1 MQDTNF
7 TRIASQELKQWQD
20 QGRPMVLLDVLP
32 PEVHAARRLPGAHPA
47 CVFEVAFP
55 ERVAAAG
62 ADPGSDVPVVV
73 YGEDNQTRDAPAAAA
88 KLVRMGFTR
97 VYMLAGGIADWMRLG
112 LPVEGHGALP
122 EDHRALP
129 PDGSWT
135 VVPGQS
141 VVVWTGRSAT
151 SRHTGT
157 LAVDQGTIRVV
168 DGKVGGGFSM
178 PLDSL
183 ADDDLADPGL
193 RAMLVRHLL
202 SDDFLFAQRHPRAEF
217 TVVQSEFLDG
227 ASPGAANYHVRGELL
242 LRGRI
247 EPLALPL
254 TLAPLD
260 GGVSLKAHFDL
271 DRTRWGMD
279 YGSGKLFRRLG
290 MHLVHDMVSLD
301 VTLVA
306 R

>member
-1 MQDTNF
+1 MQDTNY
-7 TRIASQELKQWQD
+7 TRIAAQELQQWRD
-20 QGRPMVLLDVLP
+20 EGRPMLLLDVLP
-32 PEVHAARRLPGAHPA
+32 PEVHAARRLPGACSA
-47 CVFEVAFP
+47 CVFQVDFP
-55 ERVAAAG
+55 DLAAAAG
-62 ADPGSDVPVVV
+62 AAPGADVPVVV
-73 YGEDNQTRDAPAAAA
+73 YGEDGQTRDAAAAAA
-88 KLVRMGFTR
+88 KLVRLGCAR
-97 VYMLAGGIADWMRLG
+97 VYVLAGGIADWLRLG

-122 EDHRALP
+122 ADHDALP

-135 VVPGQS
+135 VVPAES
-141 VVVWTGRSAT
+141 LVAWTGRSAT
-151 SRHTGT
+151 ARHTGT

-168 DGKVGGGFSM
+168 DGKVGGGFGM

-193 RAMLVRHLL
+193 RALLVRHLL
-202 SDDFLFAQRHPRAEF
+202 SDDFLFAGRHPRAEF

-227 ASPGAANYHVRGELL
+227 AAPGTTNYHVRGELL

-254 TLAPLD
+254 ILAPVE

-271 DRTRWGMD
+271 DRTRWGLD

-290 MHLVHDMVSLD
+290 KHLIHDMVSLD
-301 VTLVA
+301 VALIA

>member
-1 MQDTNF
+1 MQDTNY
-7 TRIASQELKQWQD
+7 TRIASQELKQWLD
-20 QGRPMVLLDVLP
+20 EGRPVVLLDVLP
-32 PEVHAARRLPGAHPA
+32 PEVHAARRLPGARTA
-47 CVFEVAFP
+47 CVFQMDFP
-55 ERVAAAG
+55 ELAAAAG
-62 ADPGSDVPVVV
+62 ADPKAETPVVV
-73 YGEDNQTRDAPAAAA
+73 YGEDGQTRDAPAAAA
-88 KLVRMGFTR
+88 KLVRMGFSR
-97 VYMLAGGIADWMRLG
+97 VYMLAGGMADWLRQG

-122 EDHRALP
+122 EDHKALP

-135 VVPGQS
+135 VVPAES
-141 VVVWTGRSAT
+141 SVVWTGRSAT
-151 SRHTGT
+151 ARHTGT
-157 LAVDQGTIRVV
+157 LAVDQGAIRVV
-168 DGKVGGGFSM
+168 GGKVGGGFSM

-193 RAMLVRHLL
+193 RALLVRHLL
-202 SDDFLFAQRHPRAEF
+202 SDDFLFAARHPRAEF

-227 ASPGAANYHVRGELL
+227 AAPGATNYHVRGELL

-254 TLAPLD
+254 SLAPVD

-271 DRTRWGMD
+271 DRTRWGLD
-279 YGSGKLFRRLG
+279 YGSGRLFRRLG
-290 MHLVHDMVSLD
+290 RHLIHDMVSLD